1 MRIPMD
7 LASPRYKGM
16 PLLNTSWPCRLTQ
29 QFKALNHSYS
39 QALPRHSHNAFERQL
54 GQQIIG
60 LTRRSLLLSSL
71 ADQSVS

>member
-29 QFKALNHSYS
+29 QFKALNHLTLHVDPGELLCI
-39 QALPRHSHNAFERQL
+39 ADV
-54 GQQIIG
+54 QIK
-60 LTRRSLLLSSL
+60 
-71 ADQSVS
+71 V